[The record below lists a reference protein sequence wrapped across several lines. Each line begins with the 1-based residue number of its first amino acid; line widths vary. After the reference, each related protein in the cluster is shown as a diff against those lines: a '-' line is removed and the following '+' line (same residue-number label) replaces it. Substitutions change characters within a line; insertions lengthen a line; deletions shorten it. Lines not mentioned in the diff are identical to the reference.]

1 MHEIVRFAVAV
12 LGSALLLAVCQ
23 PPPPPTMR
31 TGPEAEVTYDG
42 LHRVDNA
49 GFAMVWVKPG
59 AGLARY
65 TKIQTTKPTFHYRA
79 VKGTGRASDEEFEV
93 PERRREDFERIVQES
108 FEKSLAKSKYYQ
120 LTNEPGPDTLLLVS
134 ALHDIV
140 SKVPPE
146 RGQRGT
152 TFVSEIGEATLV
164 LELRD
169 SESNEVLARA
179 AERRSVVPTQEL
191 SMSSGVNS
199 ASEVRKVS
207 AWWAGKLRDQL
218 DRLHER

>member
-1 MHEIVRFAVAV
+1 MLGRVPFAIAA
-12 LGSALLLAVCQ
+12 LGSALLLAACQ

-42 LHRVDNA
+42 LYRVDNA

-65 TKIQTTKPTFHYRA
+65 TKIQTTKPSFHYRA
-79 VKGTGRASDEEFEV
+79 VKDSGRMSKEEYEV
-93 PERRREDFERIVQES
+93 PERRRDDFERIVQES
-108 FEKSLAKSKYYQ
+108 FDKSLAKSKYYQ

-146 RGQRGT
+146 RGERGN

-169 SESNEVLARA
+169 SQSNEVLARA
-179 AERRSVVPTQEL
+179 AERRAVVPTQEL

-199 ASEVRKVS
+199 ASEVRKVV
-207 AWWAGKLRDQL
+207 AQWAGKLRDQL

>member
-1 MHEIVRFAVAV
+1 MTQRLPIGLLF
-12 LGSALLLAVCQ
+12 LGSLWLGGC
-23 PPPPPTMR
+23 PPKAPTMR
-31 TGPEAEVTYDG
+31 TGPDVQPTYDG
-42 LHRVDNA
+42 LYPVENA
-49 GFAMVWVKPG
+49 GFQMVWAKPG

-65 TKIQTTKPTFHYRA
+65 TKILVEKPSFHYRA
-79 VKGTGRASDEEFEV
+79 VKGSGRPMEGEFEV
-93 PERRREDFERIVQES
+93 PERRRDTFERIVQES

-120 LTNEPGPDTLLLVS
+120 MTTQPGPDTLLLVS

-146 RGQRGT
+146 QANRGN

-179 AERRSVVPTQEL
+179 AERRAVAPTQQL

-199 ASEVRKVS
+199 ASEVRK
-207 AWWAGKLRDQL
+207 AAAQWGAKLRDQL
-218 DRLHER
+218 DGLHER

>member
-1 MHEIVRFAVAV
+1 MQKRFSIGFSL
-12 LGSALLLAVCQ
+12 LGSALIAGACA
-23 PPPPPTMR
+23 PPPAPTMR

-49 GFAMVWVKPG
+49 GFAMVWVKPE

-65 TKIQTTKPTFHYRA
+65 SKIMTTKPSFHYRVLKETA
-79 VKGTGRASDEEFEV
+79 RRMDDEFEV
-93 PERRREDFERIVQES
+93 PERRREQFEKIVEES

-120 LTNEPGPDTLLLVS
+120 LTTEPGPDTLTLLS

-146 RGQRGT
+146 RGDRST

-199 ASEVRKVS
+199 ASEVRK
-207 AWWAGKLRDQL
+207 AAGKWAGKLRDQL
-218 DRLHER
+218 DALHER